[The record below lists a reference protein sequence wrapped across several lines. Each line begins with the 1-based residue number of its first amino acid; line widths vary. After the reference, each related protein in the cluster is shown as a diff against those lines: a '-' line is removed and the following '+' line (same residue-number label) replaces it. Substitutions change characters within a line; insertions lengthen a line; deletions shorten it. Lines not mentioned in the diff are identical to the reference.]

1 MQARTIFAIAR
12 KDALDILLNT
22 TTLVTLLSPIFLAVL
37 FIVLT
42 RLTFSTTTS
51 LLIYNPDG
59 SGVEQVVADVFGK
72 TSVTHAATPN
82 DVAAAFGADGARIN
96 TPYALGLVVPPGL
109 DATLRAG
116 GQPQI
121 MLYLNGDSVKEPQR
135 VLLVGALTDYAHRIA
150 NPQPP
155 IKLGIVAINPPKV
168 GNPSENVGIFLVMVN
183 LVGSFFVGAGFVA
196 SLLVE
201 EKERKTLRMLMV
213 SPASWADVI
222 VGKLLVGLG
231 YQLLLAAAILTIQ
244 GGFVGDIPLV
254 LLFVLLG
261 CSMAIALGLLAG
273 SVLQTGSAV
282 GAFVGVIG
290 FVFLVP
296 AILANPF
303 NQGAADSPV
312 AQAMHA
318 VPTYYL
324 ADGTLNAML
333 KQGTLGSIVL
343 DIAVLLGCTLA
354 FVAAAAWSL
363 RRQMTVAGMI

>member
-1 MQARTIFAIAR
+1 MQARTILAIAR

-37 FIVLT
+37 FIVLNQ
-42 RLTFSTTTS
+42 LTFSTMTS
-51 LLIYNPDG
+51 IVIYNPDD
-59 SGVEQVVADVFGK
+59 SRLEQIVADVFGK
-72 TSVTHAATPN
+72 ASITHVATPN
-82 DVAAAFGADGARIN
+82 DVAAAFGPDGARIN
-96 TPYALGLVVPPGL
+96 TPYALGLIVPPSL

-116 GQPQI
+116 GQPQLT
-121 MLYLNGDSVKEPQR
+121 LYLNGDSVKEPQR
-135 VLLVGALTDYAHRIA
+135 VLLVGALTDYAHSIA

-155 IKLGIVAINPPKV
+155 IKLGIVAINPPKASNV
-168 GNPSENVGIFLVMVN
+168 IENIGVFLVMVN

-273 SVLQTGSAV
+273 SLLQTGSAV

-303 NQGAADSPV
+303 NQGTDGNPV
-312 AQAMHA
+312 VQVMHA

-333 KQGTLGSIVL
+333 KQGTLGGVAL
-343 DIAVLLGCTLA
+343 DIGVVLGCTLA

-363 RRQMTVAGMI
+363 RRQTTVAGMI